1 MQVNI
6 VLERRK
12 TINVV
17 EAILSWSSMKLLN
30 ESQKLSTSKVYQ
42 LISDT
47 ITEFPFER
55 MVTYFCKRLNVSR
68 LDYYSYL
75 KASDARA
82 VGEQK
87 YLEARNLIL
96 KAFNHRGYKK
106 GSRSIKMTLEHDF
119 QCVMSRKKIQRILR
133 KYEIE
138 CPHHKP
144 NPYKQ
149 MAKVTKEHGLNQC
162 HAVETVGTMRHRNRF
177 FLAF

>member
-47 ITEFPFER
+47 LTEFPFER
-55 MVTYFCKRLNVSR
+55 MVTYFCKRLNVSQS
-68 LDYYSYL
+68 DYYSYL

-87 YLEARNLIL
+87 DLEARDLIL
-96 KAFNHRGYKK
+96 KAFNHRGYKE
-106 GSRSIKMTLEHDF
+106 RLTF
-119 QCVMSRKKIQRILR
+119 
-133 KYEIE
+133 Y
-138 CPHHKP
+138 
-144 NPYKQ
+144 
-149 MAKVTKEHGLNQC
+149 
-162 HAVETVGTMRHRNRF
+162 
-177 FLAF
+177 